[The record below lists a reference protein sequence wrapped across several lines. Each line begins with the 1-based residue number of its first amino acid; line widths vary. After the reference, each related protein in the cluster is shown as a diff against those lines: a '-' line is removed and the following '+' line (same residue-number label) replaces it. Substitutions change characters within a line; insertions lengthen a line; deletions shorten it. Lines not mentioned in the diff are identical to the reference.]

1 MLVPRIQFETPTPV
15 GEEIDGV
22 VPEHQV
28 LHYRVD
34 LLPRLH
40 QGFSTCDAEV
50 PVGFCL
56 APDPLDELVWG
67 YLLPRVLPLRIYS
80 KHSVTTTNNSPVRQ
94 LTVTPTRAP
103 QIATSESHEGGGD
116 SSIGSFAL
124 DARVDLT
131 QPQYSP
137 TSHSSLEAR
146 K

>member
-1 MLVPRIQFETPTPV
+1 PV

-22 VPEHQV
+22 ISEHQV

-40 QGFSTCDAEV
+40 QRFSTCDAEM

-56 APDPLDELVWG
+56 APNPLNELVWS

-80 KHSVTTTNNSPVRQ
+80 KYSVTTANSSPIRQ

-103 QIATSESHEGGGD
+103 QIATSESHEGGED
-116 SSIGSFAL
+116 SSVGSFPRSEER
-124 DARVDLT
+124 RVGKECRSRWSREHENKKDTRVLKT
-131 QPQYSP
+131 R
-137 TSHSSLEAR
+137 H
-146 K
+146 